1 MNTVLTRAA
10 MLQPEIY
17 RDNVLIDAFGLPLSR
32 IEIAKQ
38 LLYLPPLPGDTVMA
52 PAHMRKHELG
62 AIRRIHIPT
71 ASGITLAESIEF
83 MTCQGYVHRKPTD
96 AKTWARLYGLGEV
109 GPDQSPIQL
118 AASVVGLSGAGKSV
132 AVEKALRLRPQVV
145 THGQFPGFIGPVR
158 QLLWLK
164 IDVPGSGR
172 IADLVESL
180 TRTTDQALG
189 TEYTKELYSGRQRS
203 PATLAHEWIQKVS
216 CHFLGLLVLDEVQN
230 LFKIERKN
238 VRQVLSRR
246 GAERPALRIVDDQAL
261 KFLLTLTNATRWPM
275 LVCGTPDGIEAF
287 NTRMS
292 TSQRLVTGGFHRIA
306 HAETANDEFFRK
318 MLFPRLCDYQ
328 WFSERLQPTEGL
340 RELVH
345 ELSGGIPRI
354 CMLLWEHAHRRALD
368 RDANCLSIDDF
379 RYAAAHSLAPLQPSI
394 QALLSGDPRRQVHY
408 EDLLPTAAWNHG

>member
-1 MNTVLTRAA
+1 MSMVVTKAA
-10 MLQPEIY
+10 TLQPAIY
-17 RDNVLIDAFGLPLSR
+17 RDNVLIDPCGPPLSR
-32 IEIAKQ
+32 IDIAKK
-38 LLYLPPLPGDTVMA
+38 LVYLPPLPGDAVSA
-52 PAHMRKHELG
+52 PAHVRKHELG
-62 AIRRIHIPT
+62 AIRRIHIPS

-96 AKTWARLYGLGEV
+96 AKTWARLYGLGEQ
-109 GPDQSPIQL
+109 GPDHSPIQL

-145 THGQFPGFIGPVR
+145 THGQFPGLIGPVR

-180 TRTTDQALG
+180 TRATDQVLG

-238 VRQVLSRR
+238 VRQVLSKR

-275 LVCGTPDGIEAF
+275 LVCGTPDGMEAF
-287 NTRMS
+287 HTRMS
-292 TSQRLVTGGFHRIA
+292 TSQRLVTGGFHRIV
-306 HAETANDEFFRK
+306 HAETADDEFFRK
-318 MLFPRLCDYQ
+318 RLFPKLCDYQ
-328 WFSERLQPTEGL
+328 WFPERLPPTDQL

-354 CMLLWEHAHRRALD
+354 CMLLWEHAHKRALD
-368 RDANCLSIDDF
+368 RNANCLSPDDF
-379 RYAAAHSLAPLQPSI
+379 RYVSAHSLAPLQPSI
-394 QALLSGDPRRQVHY
+394 QALLSGDPRRQAQY
-408 EDLLPTAAWNHG
+408 EDLLPNAAWNFC